1 MDEQAPKVSIGLPV
15 YNGEKYIEN
24 ALSHLCEQDF
34 ADFELIISDNA
45 STDRTQEICLEFARK
60 DRRIRYFRNEKN
72 TGLAANHNRTFELS
86 RGQYF
91 KWAAHDDD
99 FPRAMLKCF
108 VQVLDDSPSVC
119 LVYSYCEYIDEDGRF
134 EGIDSDGIAKDDPR
148 PHKRLA
154 HLLRYVHMYNSSYG
168 LIRSEVLRRTRLLGL
183 FPGADN
189 VLLAELAMLGMLAE
203 VPEPLLRI
211 RKHPGRSFTVN
222 KTLKQL
228 REVFNPGQGNK
239 FSPLGLWGRIHLEL
253 VRSALL
259 MPLEPHDRVLCFAVA
274 LMVPQYWTFRGFLGK
289 QKRRILL
296 KLSLKG
302 PN

>member
-1 MDEQAPKVSIGLPV
+1 
-15 YNGEKYIEN
+15 
-24 ALSHLCEQDF
+24 
-34 ADFELIISDNA
+34 
-45 STDRTQEICLEFARK
+45 
-60 DRRIRYFRNEKN
+60 
-72 TGLAANHNRTFELS
+72 
-86 RGQYF
+86 
-91 KWAAHDDD
+91 
-99 FPRAMLKCF
+99 
-108 VQVLDDSPSVC
+108 
-119 LVYSYCEYIDEDGRF
+119 
-134 EGIDSDGIAKDDPR
+134 
-148 PHKRLA
+148 
-154 HLLRYVHMYNSSYG
+154 MYNSSYG